1 MSGMRVKLL
10 NAAYRMSCRSRQMKF
25 DLFWRE
31 IRPEPGSTMLNVG
44 ADPPLLGAVHYGGAA
59 GGIEQ
64 PEQDVRFASLRIIAC
79 NLRWDNM
86 RRYHV
91 AYAARGW
98 SGLVG
103 DACQLPFADRSIDVV
118 FSNAVIEH
126 IPRELQPK
134 MASEIMRVGRSWF
147 VTTPNFWFPM
157 ELHRRVPL
165 FQFLPKAVQDAYDRR
180 FRPLYEGD
188 MVNLLSARDMRRL
201 FPGATVVTQRVTF
214 FPETIIA
221 YHRGKTEK
229 RARAAEFELEVL
241 AGAKEAV
248 QSGPNANPELSQ

>member
-1 MSGMRVKLL
+1 MSALRQKLL

-31 IRPEPGSTMLNVG
+31 IRPEPGSTMLNLG

-64 PEQDVRFASLRIIAC
+64 PEQDARFAALRIVGC
-79 NLRWDNM
+79 NLIWQNM
-86 RRYHV
+86 RDYRA
-91 AYAARGW
+91 AYAARDW
-98 SGLVG
+98 LAFVG

-126 IPRELQPK
+126 VPRRLQAK

-157 ELHRRVPL
+157 ELHRRIPL
-165 FQFLPKAVQDAYDRR
+165 FQFLPQWLQDAYDRR
-180 FRPLYEGD
+180 FRPLHPGD
-188 MVNLLSARDMRRL
+188 MVNLLSAGDMRRL
-201 FPGATVVTQRVTF
+201 FPGGQIVRQRVTF
-214 FPETIIA
+214 FPETLIA
-221 YHRGKTEK
+221 YHRDRTEK
-229 RARAAEFELEVL
+229 RRRAAEFELEVL
-241 AGAKEAV
+241 PGAKEAV
-248 QSGPNANPELSQ
+248 HSGPNAQPGFSQ